1 MTAISERMPAVAPG
15 EWLLERDADG
25 AEVVS
30 VTFPRGR
37 DLEVVR
43 EQLASW
49 RTAVAQ
55 CIAQDSIDGVEAPL
69 LLPALVE
76 NQRSASPV
84 SLRYAT
90 PRHSGTGLLSPARTP
105 DEVLA
110 LLRRVAVALD
120 VLHSRSFVH
129 GALGVE
135 SLWEMH
141 DGSLRF
147 PDAGLTHVL
156 DRVVDA
162 PVVAG
167 AYLAPEVWRGSGML
181 AASDQYSMAVIVF
194 ELFTG
199 RGRLVQ
205 DAEGMLSIAPL
216 ALEAA
221 EPLYPGA
228 PESTSDVLQRALATS
243 PAARFPSCV
252 EFVDALQG
260 DVRRVASLETVHGF
274 RSQRTS
280 VWSVQ
285 TLVLGLVAAGTIVG
299 AGFAIRAGARGRTA
313 SRPATTAP
321 VAATDRPPAV
331 RQQEMAGA
339 VPDAAP
345 GAVRGAPGTAVS
357 TARPASP
364 TPPESSVPSRTRIA
378 VATPAA
384 ASRQTGQRGTLAADA
399 SSPSRALPPNS
410 SSRGGG
416 LTQDSAA
423 ARSRSTLGSAGG
435 TSASRSR
442 DTAPQRTSAAPRAAT
457 ATPTRIPAPLPGGVP
472 AAPGQ
477 RTGAAAN
484 VPTAPK
490 GLPGKRVG
498 PIAAGGPATG
508 TLRLSGLPGSRYYV
522 DGVLVRPKKGLVT
535 VPEGIHDINIVLPNR
550 SSQRRRVTVHRGE
563 TVVIG
568 R

>member
-25 AEVVS
+25 AEIVS

-37 DLEVVR
+37 DLAVIR

-49 RTAVAQ
+49 RAAVAE
-55 CIAQDSIDGVEAPL
+55 CIGHDSVEGVEAAL

-84 SLRYAT
+84 SLRYAA
-90 PRHSGTGLLSPARTP
+90 PLHSGTGLLSPARTR
-105 DEVLA
+105 DELFA

-181 AASDQYSMAVIVF
+181 AASDQYSLAVIVV

-216 ALEAA
+216 ALESD
-221 EPLYPGA
+221 ERLYPGA
-228 PESTSDVLQRALATS
+228 PASLTDVLQRALATA

-252 EFVDALQG
+252 AFIDALQG
-260 DVRRVASLETVHGF
+260 EVQGVTSLETVHGF

-285 TLVLGLVAAGTIVG
+285 TLVLGLVAAGSIVG
-299 AGFAIRAGARGRTA
+299 AGFAVRAGVKGRRVT
-313 SRPATTAP
+313 RPAPAAP
-321 VAATDRPPAV
+321 VAASNRLAAPPLMGQ
-331 RQQEMAGA
+331 RA
-339 VPDAAP
+339 VPRAA
-345 GAVRGAPGTAVS
+345 RGAPGTGQSIAR
-357 TARPASP
+357 TAAAD
-364 TPPESSVPSRTRIA
+364 PPESSLIFRTRIA
-378 VATPAA
+378 AA
-384 ASRQTGQRGTLAADA
+384 APAPPSTQRTGVGGKPITAANSA
-399 SSPSRALPPNS
+399 LSAPPRPRSQGRA
-410 SSRGGG
+410 GG
-416 LTQDSAA
+416 LEQDSAS
-423 ARSRSTLGSAGG
+423 ARSRNSLDSAQAASSSAGREAV
-435 TSASRSR
+435 S
-442 DTAPQRTSAAPRAAT
+442 PRTSAAPPAGNVVS
-457 ATPTRIPAPLPGGVP
+457 TRVLTPAPGALPGPTPERPGAAGNAPGARAGVP
-472 AAPGQ
+472 D
-477 RTGAAAN
+477 
-484 VPTAPK
+484 
-490 GLPGKRVG
+490 KRVG
-498 PIAAGGPATG
+498 PPVDAGPATG
-508 TLRLSGLPGSRYYV
+508 VLRVSGLPGSRYYV
-522 DGVLVRPKKGLVT
+522 DGVLVRPKKGLIT
-535 VPEGIHDINIVLPNR
+535 VPEGVHDISIVHPNR
-550 SSQRRRVTVHRGE
+550 GSERRRVTVHRGE